1 MSTLIVISLSSVWN
15 KHDSIM
21 HIIIDLLKVITNQ
34 SDVADVADDAVLR
47 SCYDGNRCVSKAVR

>member
-1 MSTLIVISLSSVWN
+1 
-15 KHDSIM
+15 M